1 MGGLL
6 LLVAHPPVG
15 WWPTSFLAPALLL
28 AALELEARAAS
39 AAGRRPRSGR
49 LGVAFG
55 VVAFGPMLTWLILP
69 AGYVG
74 WALLV
79 LVQAGFMGLVALL
92 GGRVLDRW
100 WLAPAFA
107 LAWTGIDAW
116 RSIFPMNGFEWG
128 AIQYAHVDG
137 SWLLPLARIGG
148 GRAITLL
155 VVLIS
160 ALAFEVVRRTA
171 RALAAAED
179 RHGYEAALG
188 STRGA
193 VGALV
198 AALLVSVLATIEP
211 PAETGEAMDILAV
224 QGNDIRHWEEPDP
237 DPPTRITTA
246 MRDLTLDAVEE
257 DGEPDLVVWPE
268 SSIDRGIYTERGAH
282 LRPMVE
288 EVATSVPRL
297 LAGANLDGPDPQTE
311 WLNTALLFEEDF
323 PHEDAYVKQRLV
335 PFGEYIP
342 FRPLFDWFPPLDQVP
357 RDGLPG
363 PSGQTMDLGDVRAG
377 VVICFET
384 LFTDI
389 TRDAV
394 HGGGD
399 PAELLIVITNNA
411 SFGDSAQPE
420 QHLTQTRLRAVE
432 MGRYGVHGAISG
444 SSAFVDPQGGMHQVT
459 PTFELA
465 TIRQQLPL
473 VEGMTPYLRVGDVVG
488 TATRALVA
496 VALAA
501 MLLLWVRGR
510 RATRRGPDPDP
521 DDGGGATPAATTGAL
536 GQR

>member
-1 MGGLL
+1 
-6 LLVAHPPVG
+6 
-15 WWPTSFLAPALLL
+15 LAPAALL
-28 AALELEARAAS
+28 AAIEVDARAAR
-39 AAGRRPRSGR
+39 ADGRRVRALR
-49 LGVAFG
+49 LGTVFG
-55 VVAFGPMLTWLILP
+55 VAAYGPMLTWLILP

-74 WALLV
+74 WGLLV
-79 LVQAGFMGLVALL
+79 LVQAVFMGLVAMV
-92 GGRVLDRW
+92 GARVLDRW
-100 WLAPAFA
+100 WLAPVFA
-107 LAWTGIDAW
+107 VAWTGVDAW
-116 RSIFPMNGFEWG
+116 RSIWPMNGFEWG

-160 ALAFEVVRRTA
+160 ALLFEVVRRTA
-171 RALAAAED
+171 TALAASEG
-179 RHGYEAALG
+179 RHGFEDALG
-188 STRGA
+188 HTRGA
-193 VGALV
+193 VGGLL

-211 PAETGEAMDILAV
+211 PPETGESMEILAV

-246 MRDLTLDAVEE
+246 MRDLTLEAVEA

-297 LAGANLDGPDPQTE
+297 LAGANIDGPDPQTE
-311 WLNTALLFEEDF
+311 WLNTALLFEGEF

-363 PSGQTMDLGDVRAG
+363 PTGQTMDIDGVRTG

-399 PAELLIVITNNA
+399 PAELLVVITNNA

-420 QHLTQTRLRAVE
+420 QHLTQTRMRAVE
-432 MGRYGVHGAISG
+432 MGRWGVHGAISG

-465 TIRQQLPL
+465 SIRQQLPL
-473 VEGMTPYLRVGDVVG
+473 VEGMTPYLRTGDVLG
-488 TATRALVA
+488 TASRWA
-496 VALAA
+496 VAGGLLA
-501 MLLLWVRGR
+501 MLALWMRER
-510 RATRRGPDPDP
+510 RARRPESDPRP
-521 DDGGGATPAATTGAL
+521 AQQPVGAG
-536 GQR
+536 RS